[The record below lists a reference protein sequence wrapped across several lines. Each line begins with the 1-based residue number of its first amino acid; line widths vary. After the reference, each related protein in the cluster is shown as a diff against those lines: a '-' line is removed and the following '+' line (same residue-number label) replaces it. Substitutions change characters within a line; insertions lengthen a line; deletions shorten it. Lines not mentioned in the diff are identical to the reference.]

1 MRAAEP
7 PRKSLACALLF
18 LAGAL
23 QAAQFTIDGPA
34 GSGEFGSRVVTL
46 PNGNI
51 VVTDPG
57 FDAPGPIVDVG
68 AVYLYRPDGTL
79 ISTLRGS
86 SANDWVGSGGVVVL
100 TNGSYVVISA
110 FWDNGAASNAGAVT
124 FGSGTSGIS
133 GVVSLANSLVGSTAS
148 NFVGFPGV
156 TALANGNYV
165 VNSPSWDNGAIADAG
180 AVTFGSGSGGIS
192 GVVSPANSLV
202 GSTAGDFVGSPGA
215 TALANGNYVVSSS
228 QWDNGKAVDAGAV
241 TFSSG
246 ASGTSGVVSP
256 ANSLVGSTAGD
267 VVGSEGVTALANG
280 SYVVRSP
287 NWDNGAVADAGAVTL
302 GLFNGSVVGAI
313 TSAQSVL
320 GAMELRGSSQTFS
333 YDPLR
338 NQLAVGQ
345 PASNRVVLH
354 RPGAATAISIVGD
367 TPDPSVVGQ
376 PVTFTA
382 TVSATPNAP
391 TNGQVTFTASS
402 GESCVDTSPTP
413 ITATMAEFSCAIGFT
428 TAGSSTVI
436 AEYTGSI
443 DHAYSGSDPETHT
456 TGAVVFAD
464 GFESP

>member
-1 MRAAEP
+1 
-7 PRKSLACALLF
+7 
-18 LAGAL
+18 
-23 QAAQFTIDGPA
+23 
-34 GSGEFGSRVVTL
+34 
-46 PNGNI
+46 
-51 VVTDPG
+51 
-57 FDAPGPIVDVG
+57 
-68 AVYLYRPDGTL
+68 
-79 ISTLRGS
+79 
-86 SANDWVGSGGVVVL
+86 
-100 TNGSYVVISA
+100 
-110 FWDNGAASNAGAVT
+110 VT

-246 ASGTSGVVSP
+246 ASGTSGVVSPANSLVGSTASNFVGSSRVTALANGNYVVRSPGWDNGAIADAGAVTFGSGTGGISGVVSPANSLVGSTAFDNVGREGVTALANGDYVVISASWNRGAAVGAGAVTFGSGTGGISGVVSP